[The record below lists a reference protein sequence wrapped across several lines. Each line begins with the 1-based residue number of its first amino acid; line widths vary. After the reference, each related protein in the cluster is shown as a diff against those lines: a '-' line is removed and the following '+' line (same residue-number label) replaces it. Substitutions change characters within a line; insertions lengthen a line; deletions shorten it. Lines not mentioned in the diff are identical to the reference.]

1 MYLQFKKLSD
11 QAVIPDYA
19 HYGDAGLDLIATS
32 VRKTN
37 LYWEY
42 GTDLAVEIPPSCVGL
57 LFPRSS
63 ISKTTHCLRN
73 SVGVIDSGY
82 RGEIRVRMSIPSRFD
97 DGEPA
102 LEYGEGDKVAQLIVF
117 EVPRLKIVESEE
129 LSESAR
135 SFAGFGSSGR

>member
-1 MYLQFKKLSD
+1 MYLQFKKLNKD
-11 QAVIPDYA
+11 AVVPDYA
-19 HYGDAGLDLIATS
+19 HCGDAGLDLIATS

-42 GTDLAVEIPPSCVGL
+42 GTGLAVEIPVACVGL

-63 ISKTTHCLRN
+63 ISKTAHCLRN

-82 RGEIRVRMSIPSRFD
+82 RGEIKVRMSIPSRFD
-97 DGEPA
+97 DDELT
-102 LEYGEGDKVAQLIVF
+102 LEYRVGDKVAQLIVF
-117 EVPRLKIVESEE
+117 EAPRFKVVELEE

-135 SFAGFGSSGR
+135 GLAGFGSSGR

>member
-1 MYLQFKKLSD
+1 MYLQFKKLNKN
-11 QAVIPDYA
+11 AVVPDYA
-19 HYGDAGLDLIATS
+19 HYGDAGLDLVATS
-32 VRKTN
+32 VHKTN

-42 GTDLAVEIPPSCVGL
+42 GTGLAVEMPSACVGL

-82 RGEIRVRMSIPSRFD
+82 RGEIKVRMSIPSD
-97 DGEPA
+97 DNEVT
-102 LEYGEGDKVAQLIVF
+102 LQYNEGDKVAQLIVF
-117 EVPRLKIVESEE
+117 EAPRFKVVESEE

-135 SFAGFGSSGR
+135 GLAGFGSSGR

>member
-1 MYLQFKKLSD
+1 MYLQFKKLNKD
-11 QAVIPDYA
+11 AVVPDYA

-32 VRKTN
+32 VRKTD

-42 GTDLAVEIPPSCVGL
+42 GTGLAVEMPVACVGL

-82 RGEIRVRMSIPSRFD
+82 RGEIKVRMSIPSRFD
-97 DGEPA
+97 DDELT
-102 LEYGEGDKVAQLIVF
+102 LEYRVGDKVAQLIVF
-117 EVPRLKIVESEE
+117 EAPRFKVVELEE

-135 SFAGFGSSGR
+135 GLAGFGSSGR

>member
-1 MYLQFKKLSD
+1 MYLQFKKLNKD
-11 QAVIPDYA
+11 AVVPDYA

-32 VRKTN
+32 VRKTD

-42 GTDLAVEIPPSCVGL
+42 GTGLAVEMPVACVGL

-82 RGEIRVRMSIPSRFD
+82 RGEIKVRMSIPSRFD
-97 DGEPA
+97 DDELT
-102 LEYGEGDKVAQLIVF
+102 LEYRVGDKVAQLIVF
-117 EVPRLKIVESEE
+117 EAPRFKVVESEE

-135 SFAGFGSSGR
+135 GLAGFGSSGR